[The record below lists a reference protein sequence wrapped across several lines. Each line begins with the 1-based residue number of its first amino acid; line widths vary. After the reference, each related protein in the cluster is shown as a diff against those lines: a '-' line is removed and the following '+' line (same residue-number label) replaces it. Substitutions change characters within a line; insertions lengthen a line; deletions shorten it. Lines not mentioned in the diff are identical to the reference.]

1 MSEFAVIP
9 VLDLKGGLVVHARAG
24 NRTGYRP
31 IETPYGPASDSL
43 AIARGLL
50 AVAQSSVL
58 YIADLDGIAGAGDH
72 FQLCRELAAALAGTT
87 LWIDAGFGD
96 VSTCAFW
103 LPLGATLVIGSE
115 TIASLDAWQDIRAA
129 FGKSLVLSLD
139 FDGHGFRGPQALSS
153 DAALWPDRVI
163 VMTLSRV
170 GAEGGP
176 DSDRLS
182 TTLKQARASAVYIAG
197 GIRHLEDLQTV
208 ATAGAQGALVATALH
223 SGALTQKEIAA
234 FLRKRRS

>member
-1 MSEFAVIP
+1 MSDFAVIP
-9 VLDLKGGLVVHARAG
+9 ALDLKGGLVVHARAG
-24 NRTGYRP
+24 NRTDYRP
-31 IETPYGPASDSL
+31 IETPYGPASDPL
-43 AIARGLL
+43 AIARELL
-50 AVAQSSVL
+50 AVAQSPVL
-58 YIADLDGIAGAGDH
+58 YIADLDSIAGTGNH

-103 LPLGATLVIGSE
+103 LPLGAILVIGSE

-139 FDGHGFRGPQALSS
+139 FDGQGFRGPEALLS
-153 DAALWPDRVI
+153 DAVLWPDRVI

-170 GAEGGP
+170 GAEVGP
-176 DSDRLS
+176 DRDRLA
-182 TTLKQARASAVYIAG
+182 TTLRRAGPSAVYVAG
-197 GIRHLEDLQTV
+197 GVRHLEDLQTV
-208 ATAGAQGALVATALH
+208 ATAGARGVLVATALH
-223 SGALTQKEIAA
+223 LGVLTQKEIAA

>member
-9 VLDLKGGLVVHARAG
+9 ALDLKGGLVVHARAG
-24 NRTGYRP
+24 NRTDYRP
-31 IETPYGPASDSL
+31 IETPHGPASDPL

-50 AVAQSSVL
+50 AVAQSPVL
-58 YIADLDGIAGAGDH
+58 YIADLDSIAGTGNH
-72 FQLCRELAAALAGTT
+72 FQLCQELAAALGGTT

-96 VSTCAFW
+96 VSACAFW

-115 TIASLDAWQDIRAA
+115 SIASLDAWQDIRAA

-139 FDGHGFRGPQALSS
+139 FDGHGFRGPQALLSE
-153 DAALWPDRVI
+153 AALWPDRVI
-163 VMTLSRV
+163 VMTISRV
-170 GAEGGP
+170 GVEGGP
-176 DSDRLS
+176 DIDRLS
-182 TTLKQARASAVYIAG
+182 TTLERAGPSAVYVAG
-197 GIRHLEDLQTV
+197 GVRYLADLQTV

>member
-24 NRTGYRP
+24 NRTDYRP
-31 IETPYGPASDSL
+31 IETPHGPASDPL

-50 AVAQSSVL
+50 AVAQSPVL
-58 YIADLDGIAGAGDH
+58 YIADLDSIARTGDH
-72 FQLCRELAAALAGTT
+72 FQLCRELAAALAGTA

-103 LPLGATLVIGSE
+103 LPLGAILVIGSE

-139 FDGHGFRGPQALSS
+139 FDGHGFRGPQALLS

-170 GAEGGP
+170 GVEGGP
-176 DSDRLS
+176 DIDRLS
-182 TTLKQARASAVYIAG
+182 TTLKRAGPSAVYIAG
-197 GIRHLEDLQTV
+197 GVRHLEDLQTV
-208 ATAGAQGALVATALH
+208 ATAGARGALVATALH
-223 SGALTQKEIAA
+223 LGALTQKEIAA

>member
-9 VLDLKGGLVVHARAG
+9 VLDLKGGLVVHASAG
-24 NRTGYRP
+24 NRTDYRP
-31 IETPYGPASDSL
+31 IETPYGRASDPL

-50 AVAQSSVL
+50 AVAQSPML
-58 YIADLDGIAGAGDH
+58 YIADLDGIAGTGNH
-72 FQLCRELAAALAGTT
+72 FQLCRELAGALAGTT

-115 TIASLDAWQDIRAA
+115 TLASLEAWRDIRAA

-139 FDGHGFRGPQALSS
+139 FDGHGFRGPQALLS
-153 DAALWPDRVI
+153 DAALWPERVI

-176 DSDRLS
+176 DIDRLS
-182 TTLKQARASAVYIAG
+182 TTLKRAGPSAVYVAG
-197 GIRHLEDLQTV
+197 GVRHLEDLQTV
-208 ATAGAQGALVATALH
+208 ATAGTQGALVATALH